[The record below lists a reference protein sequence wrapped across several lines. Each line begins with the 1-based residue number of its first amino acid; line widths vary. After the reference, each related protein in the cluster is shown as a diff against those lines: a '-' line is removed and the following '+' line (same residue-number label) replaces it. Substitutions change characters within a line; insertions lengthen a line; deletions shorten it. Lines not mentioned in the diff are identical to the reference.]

1 MQLFALGLNH
11 QTAPVAM
18 RERVAFAAERMN
30 SALSELIR
38 RKPVREAAILSTCNR
53 TEIYCAAGEPGEAL
67 DWLADYHA
75 LGAGQLQPLAS
86 TFPRAAACRH
96 AFRVAAGLDSMVLG
110 KPQTLGQMKDAVRAA
125 ETAGTLGTLL
135 SKLFQR
141 RVP

>member
-53 TEIYCAAGEPGEAL
+53 TEIYCAAGEPGQAL
-67 DWLADYHA
+67 DWLAASHA
-75 LGAGQLQPLAS
+75 LDSGDVRPS
-86 TFPRAAACRH
+86 VVTFPQGDAVRH
-96 AFRVAAGLDSMVLG
+96 AFRVAAGLGSLG
-110 KPQTLGQMKDAVRAA
+110 VR
-125 ETAGTLGTLL
+125 G
-135 SKLFQR
+135 
-141 RVP
+141 